1 MVFAADCRNGGC
13 VSARHTICGVCQVCT
28 SQSVELRVVPQVG
41 VTWKVHRTEEV
52 TMSDTTPNRVFSEQN
67 GPEAAERHQPRHRL
81 EGVPVDAVR
90 DVDGEIAGAFG
101 SNNPDTS
108 LAG

>member
-1 MVFAADCRNGGC
+1 MEFAADCRNVGC
-13 VSARHTICGVCQVCT
+13 VSARDTVHGVCQVWT

-41 VTWKVHRTEEV
+41 VTWKDHRTEEV
-52 TMSDTTPNRVFSEQN
+52 TMSDTTPHRVYTEQN
-67 GPEAAERHQPRHRL
+67 GPEVAERHQPKHRL

-101 SNNPDTS
+101 SSNPDTS